1 MSYDAMKIFING
13 KESAAPEGTTLESL
27 LRNFSVMKNDSGTAV
42 SVDEEVIPKTHWN
55 DFILKDG
62 SRIEI
67 VRAVQ
72 GG

>member
-1 MSYDAMKIFING
+1 MRIFVNG
-13 KESAAPEGTTLESL
+13 KESAAPEEITLESL
-27 LRNFSVMKNDSGTAV
+27 LRNFSVMKNDPGTAV
-42 SVDEEVIPKTHWN
+42 AVDEEVIPKTHWN
-55 DFILKDG
+55 NFILKEG